1 MQTDWRLKQKAFL
14 LTSDNNPNQQTT
26 TRHWWQQGKFST
38 KTMKRIEIT
47 ARREAYGIE
56 DIRNTM
62 TVGELVHFLTENF
75 DDDTPIYLN
84 HDNGYTFGGITE
96 DRIIEEGEDDE
107 DGYTHS
113 ITISEQVDIRDE
125 NGGYRGTDELS
136 IPLSQDDCKRPD
148 RRSFYAWLCALYPQ
162 YTWQA
167 DDGDDWDD
175 DPDTDYCQYTA
186 QIDPADDSHIYLAV
200 YNRTAKQ

>member
-1 MQTDWRLKQKAFL
+1 
-14 LTSDNNPNQQTT
+14 
-26 TRHWWQQGKFST
+26 
-38 KTMKRIEIT
+38 MKRIEIT

-75 DDDTPIYLN
+75 DDATPIYLN

-96 DRIIEEGEDDE
+96 DRIIEQGEDDE

>member
-1 MQTDWRLKQKAFL
+1 MR
-14 LTSDNNPNQQTT
+14 
-26 TRHWWQQGKFST
+26 
-38 KTMKRIEIT
+38 RIEIT

-96 DRIIEEGEDDE
+96 DRIIEQGEDDE

-125 NGGYRGTDELS
+125 NGG
-136 IPLSQDDCKRPD
+136 
-148 RRSFYAWLCALYPQ
+148 
-162 YTWQA
+162 
-167 DDGDDWDD
+167 
-175 DPDTDYCQYTA
+175 
-186 QIDPADDSHIYLAV
+186 
-200 YNRTAKQ
+200 